1 MHHKRLPRT
10 AQRAVALLSTHV
22 RQDGPLIEY
31 QRMVGRGQIHSDP
44 HQVQAVH
51 ALQRLHASIVTD
63 AAFMYARLCVYFH

>member
-10 AQRAVALLSTHV
+10 AQRAVALLSTHM
-22 RQDGPLIEY
+22 RQGGPLIEY

-63 AAFMYARLCVYFH
+63 AAFMYVRVCVYFH